1 MTLACTRH
9 YIWTNLWKITFSSR
23 THRKYSTMKVN
34 FRFECTD
41 NLLRRLIEQ
50 SCNGYKTHLW
60 WKSSSITK
68 TSTLLKFRFYIRRR
82 QRWINICQTRHDQLK
97 GGWKDAKEFSRK
109 SSLRLIECQA
119 YGVHAIILTCNKAE
133 GCSSSLCSLN
143 VVTTK
148 ISKRI

>member
-82 QRWINICQTRHDQLK
+82 QRWINIRQTRHDQLK
-97 GGWKDAKEFSRK
+97 GGWKDAKNFFVNQAFDWSNVKLTESMQSFS
-109 SSLRLIECQA
+109 L
-119 YGVHAIILTCNKAE
+119 
-133 GCSSSLCSLN
+133 
-143 VVTTK
+143 VTK
-148 ISKRI
+148 QRAVQVLFAP